1 MESQKGLPCGS
12 LEGMRITNFADIL
25 FISYHV
31 TDHPISLFEF
41 YYLQEPSSASLFYI
55 LSYPIL
61 SFFTHLRTP
70 PVFFNLSHKV
80 KSNYQISS
88 ALTIT
93 ILTYIIYSQN
103 IYTFLIWTC
112 LFLQLGVRK
121 KERKKVEIHFLRC
134 DYASS
139 YMNVRFLISF
149 IKSLI

>member
-1 MESQKGLPCGS
+1 M
-12 LEGMRITNFADIL
+12 LEYGKSKRSAMWLTGRNENYKFCWYSIHI
-25 FISYHV
+25 ISYHV

-61 SFFTHLRTP
+61 FFFTHLRTP

-103 IYTFLIWTC
+103 VYTFLTWAC
-112 LFLQLGVRK
+112 LFLQLGI
-121 KERKKVEIHFLRC
+121 RKKVEIHFLMHHHI
-134 DYASS
+134 YIWMLGSL
-139 YMNVRFLISF
+139 FLLY
-149 IKSLI
+149 KA

>member
-1 MESQKGLPCGS
+1 MLCCLCWNMESQKGLPCGS

-41 YYLQEPSSASLFYI
+41 YYLQLTRTLLCLSL
-55 LSYPIL
+55 LHPIL
-61 SFFTHLRTP
+61 CFFTHLRAP

-103 IYTFLIWTC
+103 VYTFLTWAC
-112 LFLQLGVRK
+112 LFLQLGI
-121 KERKKVEIHFLRC
+121 RKKVEIHFLMHHHIWMLG
-134 DYASS
+134 SL
-139 YMNVRFLISF
+139 FLLY
-149 IKSLI
+149 KA